1 VGGSD
6 AKLTLDEVGRG
17 ATFFR
22 DPPRTQADLLAAL
35 RGKAYWPVMV
45 GELPRLGRPGEA
57 REQERTRKKK
67 GFRGRFR

>member
-1 VGGSD
+1 MAGV
-6 AKLTLDEVGRG
+6 DEVGRG

-22 DPPRTQADLLAAL
+22 DRLTSQADLLTAL

-45 GELPRLGRPGEA
+45 GELPRLGKPGEA
-57 REQERTRKKK
+57 REQERSRKKK

>member
-1 VGGSD
+1 MSINSS
-6 AKLTLDEVGRG
+6 LPQLLES
-17 ATFFR
+17 FFR
-22 DPPRTQADLLAAL
+22 DRLTSQADLLAAL

>member
-1 VGGSD
+1 
-6 AKLTLDEVGRG
+6 VGRG

-22 DPPRTQADLLAAL
+22 DAPRSQAELLTAL

-57 REQERTRKKK
+57 RETERSKRK
-67 GFRGRFR
+67 GRFRGRFR